1 MNESSSPTTYH
12 ILEGL
17 KQTLAC
23 TGDIVFCG
31 EASTSQEV
39 LKRPFTPEEKGEI
52 SSRLDS
58 LEGDINR
65 VW

>member
-1 MNESSSPTTYH
+1 M
-12 ILEGL
+12 EGL
-17 KQTLAC
+17 KQPPPLAC

-31 EASTSQEV
+31 EASTSQKV

-58 LEGDINR
+58 LEKDINK

>member
-1 MNESSSPTTYH
+1 M
-12 ILEGL
+12 
-17 KQTLAC
+17 AC
-23 TGDIVFCG
+23 TGDIVFCV

-52 SSRLDS
+52 SIRLDL
-58 LEGDINR
+58 LERDINK

>member
-1 MNESSSPTTYH
+1 
-12 ILEGL
+12 LEGL

-31 EASTSQEV
+31 EAGTSQEV
-39 LKRPFTPEEKGEI
+39 LKRPFTPEGKGEI

-58 LEGDINR
+58 LERDINK

>member
-1 MNESSSPTTYH
+1 
-12 ILEGL
+12 LEGL
-17 KQTLAC
+17 KQTLPC
-23 TGDIVFCG
+23 PGDIVFCG

-39 LKRPFTPEEKGEI
+39 LKRPFTPEAKGEI

-58 LEGDINR
+58 LEGDIKR